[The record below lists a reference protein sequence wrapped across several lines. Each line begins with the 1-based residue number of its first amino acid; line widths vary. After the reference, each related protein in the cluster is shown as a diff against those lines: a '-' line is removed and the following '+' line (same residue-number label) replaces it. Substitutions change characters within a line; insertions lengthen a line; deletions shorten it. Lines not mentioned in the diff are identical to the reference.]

1 MFKYD
6 IPIFV
11 INEPSDYKVADIK
24 NKKFVEKDV
33 KIKIRQGGKDVEL
46 KVKTDIIVKDLIN
59 LYLKALDKNREEYN
73 CRLFKHKVTLNYTII
88 TNIHPHTCR
97 LVELFSAKERVILDN
112 VDATDIEN

>member
-1 MFKYD
+1 MCYDDNMFKYD

-73 CRLFKHKVTLNYTII
+73 CRLFFSGKQFNEAACVGVYISND
-88 TNIHPHTCR
+88 C
-97 LVELFSAKERVILDN
+97 VVQGFVSAKQM
-112 VDATDIEN
+112 AK